1 MANINENVNYLDKTY
16 PLYKLCDKYP
26 DRIYYMIYFE
36 KTEDEN
42 KPILFNINNI
52 ENKLDKC
59 YMVEY
64 IEYIDENK
72 SIVKALGVGF
82 GTFCSFKDIEILN
95 DDLGKPNAI
104 ISENVKKKLS
114 IDLAKIHLSISDE
127 RCYVISYAVVEK

>member
-1 MANINENVNYLDKTY
+1 MIQGIGTDILEIERIKKIYSKYGTMFCKKILSDQEYKIFSSLSDKNKYSYLAKRFSA
-16 PLYKLCDKYP
+16 K
-26 DRIYYMIYFE
+26 E
-36 KTEDEN
+36 
-42 KPILFNINNI
+42 
-52 ENKLDKC
+52 
-59 YMVEY
+59 
-64 IEYIDENK
+64 

-95 DDLGKPNAI
+95 DGFGKPNAI